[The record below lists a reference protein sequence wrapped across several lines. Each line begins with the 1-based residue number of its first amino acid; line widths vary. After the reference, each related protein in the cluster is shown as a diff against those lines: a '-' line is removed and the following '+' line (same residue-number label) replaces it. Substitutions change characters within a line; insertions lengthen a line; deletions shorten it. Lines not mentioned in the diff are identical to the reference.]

1 MILRSTGF
9 VRMGV
14 FPVIFISII
23 IHLLL
28 FLSPT
33 LAIDFLFNS
42 FFNSTNATD
51 LTLINDAKF
60 DSSVIRLTNDS
71 NQFSFGRAFYPTKL
85 TLRPTSNSSSLTSFS
100 TSFVFSVLP
109 EIDSSPGFGLCFVLT
124 NFTSPPNA
132 IASQYFGLF
141 TNATV
146 PVVAP
151 LLAVEFDTGR
161 NPEFNDPDDNHIGID
176 LNNIESIKVQSAGY
190 YNSSGSFVPIRMR
203 NGQNVRAWIDF
214 DGTNFEIN
222 VTVAPAN
229 LSRPTRPTLTYR
241 DPVIANYVSTEMF
254 FGFSASK
261 TQWIEAQRVLA
272 WSFSD
277 TGVLREINTTN
288 LPVFKL
294 SSSSSLSAGAIA
306 GIAVGCVV
314 FVILCAF
321 GLYWFWIRNK
331 LEDEEEDEIEDWEM
345 EYWPH
350 RFSYEELSDATNGF
364 SKDQLLGSG
373 GFGKVYKGITQSNN
387 TEIAVKCVNHDS
399 KQGLR
404 EFMAEI
410 SSMGRLQHKNLVQLR
425 GWCRKRN
432 ELMLVYDYMPNGS
445 LNRWI
450 FDKPKKLLN
459 WEQRRKVLADVA
471 EGLNYLHYGWDQV
484 VVHRDIKSSNILL
497 DSEMRGRLGDFG
509 LAKLYQH
516 GEIPNT
522 TRVVGTLGY
531 LAPELA
537 TIAAPTAASDVYS
550 FGVVV
555 LEVACGR
562 RPIEM
567 EAAEDEVVLIDWVRE
582 LYGKGKVMEAA
593 DARMRGEYDK
603 EEMEIVLKLG
613 LACCHPDPQRRPSM
627 KEVVAVLIGERAA
640 AVAAPAEVLSGLVQ
654 GDSSIAAAAA
664 AATAGGDDNDRES
677 SSGEVVPLQPLPP
690 V

>member
-85 TLRPTSNSSSLTSFS
+85 TMRPTSNSSALTSFS

-306 GIAVGCVV
+306 G
-314 FVILCAF
+314 
-321 GLYWFWIRNK
+321 
-331 LEDEEEDEIEDWEM
+331 
-345 EYWPH
+345 
-350 RFSYEELSDATNGF
+350 
-364 SKDQLLGSG
+364 
-373 GFGKVYKGITQSNN
+373 
-387 TEIAVKCVNHDS
+387 
-399 KQGLR
+399 
-404 EFMAEI
+404 
-410 SSMGRLQHKNLVQLR
+410 
-425 GWCRKRN
+425 
-432 ELMLVYDYMPNGS
+432 
-445 LNRWI
+445 
-450 FDKPKKLLN
+450 
-459 WEQRRKVLADVA
+459 
-471 EGLNYLHYGWDQV
+471 
-484 VVHRDIKSSNILL
+484 
-497 DSEMRGRLGDFG
+497 
-509 LAKLYQH
+509 
-516 GEIPNT
+516 
-522 TRVVGTLGY
+522 
-531 LAPELA
+531 
-537 TIAAPTAASDVYS
+537 
-550 FGVVV
+550 
-555 LEVACGR
+555 
-562 RPIEM
+562 
-567 EAAEDEVVLIDWVRE
+567 
-582 LYGKGKVMEAA
+582 
-593 DARMRGEYDK
+593 
-603 EEMEIVLKLG
+603 
-613 LACCHPDPQRRPSM
+613 
-627 KEVVAVLIGERAA
+627 
-640 AVAAPAEVLSGLVQ
+640 
-654 GDSSIAAAAA
+654 DSSIAAAA